1 MLLLSGTLQLD
12 RLVEI
17 AYKEASAICQDLLGI
32 SAPTVAIDKPLKLA
46 VMGAL
51 SQGHKEP
58 GTTTNNVAT
67 NDDNSDGGGE
77 EILEDDDLGD
87 EEEDI
92 PEDKINGTE
101 YLAELT
107 LHSPHSTAPHSPL
120 YTH

>member
-46 VMGAL
+46 VMAPL

-58 GTTTNNVAT
+58 GTTTNNVPP
-67 NDDNSDGGGE
+67 NDDNPDRAGQ
-77 EILEDDDLGD
+77 EILQHDHLSNDNTNQ
-87 EEEDI
+87 
-92 PEDKINGTE
+92 PPNN
-101 YLAELT
+101 
-107 LHSPHSTAPHSPL
+107 STR
-120 YTH
+120 TQ